1 MRESHSLPATRCLI
15 HALVTIAHVPI
26 DVQWVGGLN
35 FEAGRPDG
43 PKVRIDG
50 DAQSAP
56 SPFDALLAAIA
67 TCASVDVVTILAKQR
82 TPVRALN
89 IRVEASRVESTPR
102 RLASAVLHFS
112 IAAPGT
118 TIEKATRAVELSVTK
133 YCSVRSSLIA
143 DASVSWSVELRR
155 NGDE

>member
-1 MRESHSLPATRCLI
+1 MSNPPPGTSP
-15 HALVTIAHVPI
+15 HVPI
-26 DVQWVGGLN
+26 DVQWAGGLE

-43 PKVRIDG
+43 PRMRLDG
-50 DAQSAP
+50 DGQSAP

-67 TCASVDVVTILAKQR
+67 ACASVDVVTILQKQR
-82 TPVRALN
+82 TPVRALSV
-89 IRVEASRVESTPR
+89 RVAAHRVDSTPR
-102 RLASAVLHFS
+102 RLASAVLRFG

-143 DASVSWSVELRR
+143 DAPVSWSVELTT
-155 NGDE
+155 

>member
-1 MRESHSLPATRCLI
+1 MRNPPAG
-15 HALVTIAHVPI
+15 TIAHAPI
-26 DVQWVGGLN
+26 EVQWAGGLN

-67 TCASVDVVTILAKQR
+67 TCASVDVVTILEKQR
-82 TPVRALN
+82 TPVRVLN
-89 IRVEASRVESTPR
+89 IRVEANRVESIPR

-112 IAAPGT
+112 ISAPGT
-118 TIEKATRAVELSVTK
+118 TVAKATRAVELSVTK

-143 DASVSWSVELRR
+143 DAPVSWQVELKT
-155 NGDE
+155 

>member
-1 MRESHSLPATRCLI
+1 MSNPPSGTS
-15 HALVTIAHVPI
+15 AHVPI
-26 DVQWVGGLN
+26 DVQWVGGLA

-43 PKVRIDG
+43 PGIRIDG

-67 TCASVDVVTILAKQR
+67 TCASVDVVTILEKQR
-82 TPVRALN
+82 TPVRALSV
-89 IRVEASRVESTPR
+89 RVESNRVDSTPR
-102 RLASAVLHFS
+102 RLASAILHFG

-143 DASVSWSVELRR
+143 DASVSWSVELKT
-155 NGDE
+155 